1 MDFRNLNKACP
12 KDEFPLPN
20 VDLLVDLVAG
30 SSMFSF
36 IDGYSGYNQIHMAT
50 KDAEKTAFGTPT
62 GNFYYTVV
70 PFGLKNGGATYQ
82 QTMTAIFHDM
92 MHKEMED
99 YVDDIVVKS
108 KTRAGH
114 FQILEQV
121 FERCKKYKLHMNPM
135 KCAFGVSIGKFLG
148 FLVHHRGIS
157 MDPAKDTAIVT
168 MKRPTTVK
176 ELKSFLRRVSY
187 IRRFVPGLVL
197 VTSSLS
203 KLLKKWAEFTLGTKQ
218 QEAFQRI

>member
-1 MDFRNLNKACP
+1 
-12 KDEFPLPN
+12 
-20 VDLLVDLVAG
+20 
-30 SSMFSF
+30 
-36 IDGYSGYNQIHMAT
+36 
-50 KDAEKTAFGTPT
+50 
-62 GNFYYTVV
+62 
-70 PFGLKNGGATYQ
+70 
-82 QTMTAIFHDM
+82 M

-108 KTRAGH
+108 KTRARH
-114 FQILEQV
+114 FHILEQV
-121 FERCKKYKLHMNPM
+121 FERCKKYKLRMNPM

-187 IRRFVPGLVL
+187 IRRFVPRLVL

-218 QEAFQRI
+218 QEAFQRIQ